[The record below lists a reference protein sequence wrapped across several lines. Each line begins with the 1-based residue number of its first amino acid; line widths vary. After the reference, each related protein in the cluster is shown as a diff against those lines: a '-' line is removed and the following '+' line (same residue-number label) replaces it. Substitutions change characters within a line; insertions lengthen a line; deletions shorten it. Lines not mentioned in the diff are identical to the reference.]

1 MPAVSAR
8 IVSIARHDSGVSLI
22 TLAAGNSFHFRA
34 GQYLNVVHPNGT
46 RIPMSIASAPV
57 HLPRLQLHYR
67 ALSGVPE
74 AALMNE
80 LLAGAP
86 GETHDVTIDGPYG
99 DVHCEGPH
107 AGDLLLIAGGSGI
120 AQCRAIVDH
129 LHGAEQRR
137 RVRLVWS
144 VSNASQ
150 LYCDAEL
157 RRFDAWLDYVAVIDV
172 PGAENAAVAWLRSA
186 RPTGSDRIIVSG
198 GPGFVYAVVD
208 ALREIGV
215 ADARIESDVFSYA
228 PR

>member
-1 MPAVSAR
+1 M
-8 IVSIARHDSGVSLI
+8 SIARHDSGVSLI
-22 TLAAGNSFHFRA
+22 TIAAGNSFQFLA
-34 GQYLNVVHPNGT
+34 GQYLNIVHPSGT

-57 HLPRLQLHYR
+57 HLPQLQLHYR
-67 ALSGVPE
+67 ALPGVPE

-80 LLAGAP
+80 LLARGP
-86 GETHDVTIDGPYG
+86 GGTREVTIDGPYG

-120 AQCRAIVDH
+120 AQCRALVEH
-129 LHGAEQRR
+129 LHESAQRH

-144 VSNASQ
+144 VSSASH

-157 RRFDAWLDYVAVIDV
+157 RRFGAWLDYVAVIDV

-208 ALREIGV
+208 ALREIGIP
-215 ADARIESDVFSYA
+215 DARIESDVFSYA